1 MIIPYFHF
9 AGGDHLLF
17 KAWQPTSAGAIVG
30 ACLGVFFLA
39 IFERLVYAFSH
50 VLVHYLMRRQSPS
63 RSSRDINHISKSHDS
78 SKSFEISVAELEE
91 GNSPPRTTIAPFI
104 IPSIDIPRGILYGFQ
119 TLLIFFLMLIARTY
133 HAGYILSVIAGLTLG
148 ETLFGRIPH
157 RMTKDVD
164 N

>member
-50 VLVHYLMRRQSPS
+50 VLVHYLMRRY
-63 RSSRDINHISKSHDS
+63 NYNISTPNCPQTNNLLQAISESKFPGYKSYF
-78 SKSFEISVAELEE
+78 K
-91 GNSPPRTTIAPFI
+91 
-104 IPSIDIPRGILYGFQ
+104 IP
-119 TLLIFFLMLIARTY
+119 
-133 HAGYILSVIAGLTLG
+133 
-148 ETLFGRIPH
+148 
-157 RMTKDVD
+157 
-164 N
+164 